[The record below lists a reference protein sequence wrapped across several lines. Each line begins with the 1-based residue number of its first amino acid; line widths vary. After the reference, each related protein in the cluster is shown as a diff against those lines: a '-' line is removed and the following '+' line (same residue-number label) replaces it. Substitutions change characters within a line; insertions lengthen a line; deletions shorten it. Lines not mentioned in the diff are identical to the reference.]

1 MNMLQTLLKAT
12 PAARHAQFLTEL
24 RQQADHVTVCFVAG
38 TLFITQGHYKE
49 ALRVLT
55 SAVAAVTDDPKL
67 WRALAFRL
75 EEFAHFKPNANVPHN
90 AALKTH
96 QDIAA
101 RLARGLWR
109 RLVEARANEPHGY
122 RNLALALIDQF
133 NRAPEGNEHVV
144 DEAVKYLTKI
154 AAHEWSDRFAAMQ
167 IEVNALEEL
176 NALVNA
182 THFTQKGLVNAQQW
196 RLKALEL
203 NSRLAPLLAQALPC
217 DLR

>member
-1 MNMLQTLLKAT
+1 MKILFQLLKSSS
-12 PAARHAQFLTEL
+12 RHAEFLTEL
-24 RQQADHVTVCFVAG
+24 RQQTDHVTFCFVAG
-38 TLFITQGHYKE
+38 TLFITQGQYKE
-49 ALRVLT
+49 ALRALT
-55 SAVAAVTDDPKL
+55 SAVASVTDDPKL

-75 EEFAHFKPNANVPHN
+75 EEFAHFKPHRSLGATR
-90 AALKTH
+90 ALKTY
-96 QDIAA
+96 QQIAA
-101 RLARGLWR
+101 RLSRGLWR

-133 NRAPEGNEHVV
+133 NQDPEGNEYVV
-144 DEAVKYLTKI
+144 DEAVKHLTKI
-154 AAHEWSDRFAAMQ
+154 TAHEWSDRFAAMQ

-203 NSRLAPLLAQALPC
+203 NPRLAPLLAQALPC